1 MSARSIVSHASHPHL
16 PVRRRV
22 SGEPAGREWTREL
35 LLVLAG
41 LLVYFGVRAATDDD
55 AGPVLTRERERR
67 AQRSSGGDYGDGATW
82 PAPRS

>member
-1 MSARSIVSHASHPHL
+1 MSVRNILTHPPHTHL
-16 PVRRRV
+16 PVRGRV
-22 SGEPAGREWTREL
+22 SGEPTGREWMREL

-41 LLVYFGVRAATDDD
+41 LLVYFGVRAAIDDD

-67 AQRSSGGDYGDGATW
+67 AQRSSLGDHGDGATW